1 MVSLKMVTVFAV
13 KTLAGVFSLFGWFF
27 VFEYFFP
34 LILLEEPP
42 VTILF
47 PSLFSSRI
55 SMATQEKPQ
64 HSLLKGEWA
73 EAALFI

>member
-13 KTLAGVFSLFGWFF
+13 KTLAGVFLCLLGFF

>member
-1 MVSLKMVTVFAV
+1 MVTVFAV
-13 KTLAGVFSLFGWFF
+13 KISAGVFLCSVGFF
-27 VFEYFFP
+27 FLNNFFP
-34 LILLEEPP
+34 LILLEETP

>member
-13 KTLAGVFSLFGWFF
+13 KTLAVFLCLVGFF

-73 EAALFI
+73 EAVLFI